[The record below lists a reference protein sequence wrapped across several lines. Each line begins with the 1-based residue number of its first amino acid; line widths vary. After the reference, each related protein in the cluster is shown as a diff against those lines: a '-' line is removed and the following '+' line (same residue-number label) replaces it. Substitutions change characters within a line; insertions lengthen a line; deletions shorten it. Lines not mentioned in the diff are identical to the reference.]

1 MPEGLTKNLSP
12 EQVRDLLTFLLVPS
26 PTMPRDL
33 KGTPP
38 VRSRR
43 DVEQVLAGAPG
54 EIDASRRL
62 KVILV
67 AGPKDHGPGEHDYPA
82 WQRAWRTLLGSA
94 PNVEVET
101 AWEWPS
107 EEQLE
112 SADVMLFYQR
122 GSWNEERAAQIDK
135 FLARGGGL
143 VYIHW
148 AVEAGPQAEA
158 FAERIGL
165 ASDGGRLK
173 FRHGPLQ
180 LVFDRDAS
188 HPITRNLRRVDFL
201 DESYWRMIGD
211 ARRITVLGSGEEDG
225 APRPLFWTH
234 ERGEG
239 RVFVSILGHYSWT
252 FDDPLFRVLLLRG
265 MAWAAR
271 ENVDRFNALV
281 TVGVDWRDP

>member
-1 MPEGLTKNLSP
+1 
-12 EQVRDLLTFLLVPS
+12 
-26 PTMPRDL
+26 
-33 KGTPP
+33 
-38 VRSRR
+38 
-43 DVEQVLAGAPG
+43 
-54 EIDASRRL
+54 
-62 KVILV
+62 
-67 AGPKDHGPGEHDYPA
+67 
-82 WQRAWRTLLGSA
+82 
-94 PNVEVET
+94 
-101 AWEWPS
+101 
-107 EEQLE
+107 
-112 SADVMLFYQR
+112 
-122 GSWNEERAAQIDK
+122 
-135 FLARGGGL
+135 
-143 VYIHW
+143 
-148 AVEAGPQAEA
+148 VEAGPQAEA

-201 DESYWRMIGD
+201 DESYWQMIGD

-225 APRPLFWTH
+225 TPRPLFWTH